1 VPYAGYQGN
10 PVARTV
16 APARKR
22 EKTGESGPFL
32 RLSKKV
38 HFFRFS
44 LLTVGGATAYIRLTN
59 EGGAPLATKSLAL
72 ETFKEIC
79 TAR

>member
-1 VPYAGYQGN
+1 M
-10 PVARTV
+10 
-16 APARKR
+16 APGLPSAQKR
-22 EKTGESGPFL
+22 EKTGESRPFL
-32 RLSKKV
+32 QASKKV